1 MRRPANKQHR
11 PLGDDLRTHESRS
24 AAESAPTPTTKVWH
38 RNRAPLHQPAR
49 RPKSEGELFYAVA
62 TSQSGPGGY
71 KKFGDIPAYKLG
83 KALRSRLYQVANGL
97 PDSERGNL
105 ISRIKHAATTVTA
118 ALAQGFGEGTFR
130 ASINRALE
138 SRGALMAVQ
147 DHIEQLVELGSLE
160 PEEFGKLKEQV
171 DAVIASLNEYVG
183 SVVKEQQRLRS
194 A

>member
-1 MRRPANKQHR
+1 MSRPHPGRTQPSRTQSVMRRPANKQHR

-105 ISRIKHAATTVTA
+105 ISR
-118 ALAQGFGEGTFR
+118 
-130 ASINRALE
+130 
-138 SRGALMAVQ
+138 
-147 DHIEQLVELGSLE
+147 
-160 PEEFGKLKEQV
+160 
-171 DAVIASLNEYVG
+171 
-183 SVVKEQQRLRS
+183 
-194 A
+194 